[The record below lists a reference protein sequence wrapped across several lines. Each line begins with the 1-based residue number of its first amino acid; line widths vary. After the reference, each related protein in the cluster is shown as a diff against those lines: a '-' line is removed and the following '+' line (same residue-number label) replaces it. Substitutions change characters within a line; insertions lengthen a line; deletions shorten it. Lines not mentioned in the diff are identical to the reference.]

1 MENNNKPNRFFENIT
16 PEIMCEIDNII
27 DAACS
32 VYKIKA
38 ADIKSQ
44 ARIKPI
50 PDATATASILIE
62 KYFDINESALAQ
74 ILNRDRTSV
83 YAYRKKFDDRHFNPA
98 FKNNLMK
105 AQLIL
110 ETGNLNVYKHNM
122 SLKKK
127 LMSLNVLIA
136 DMQQKR
142 DEIQEQIKDFAD
154 VGMD

>member
-1 MENNNKPNRFFENIT
+1 
-16 PEIMCEIDNII
+16 
-27 DAACS
+27 
-32 VYKIKA
+32 
-38 ADIKSQ
+38 
-44 ARIKPI
+44 
-50 PDATATASILIE
+50 
-62 KYFDINESALAQ
+62 
-74 ILNRDRTSV
+74 
-83 YAYRKKFDDRHFNPA
+83 
-98 FKNNLMK
+98 MK